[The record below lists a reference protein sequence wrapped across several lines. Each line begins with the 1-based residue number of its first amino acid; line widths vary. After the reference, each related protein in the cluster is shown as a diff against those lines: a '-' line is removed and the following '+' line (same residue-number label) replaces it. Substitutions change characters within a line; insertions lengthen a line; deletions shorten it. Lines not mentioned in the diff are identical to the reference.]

1 VALYTLG
8 VRTSGVTSATAAW
21 EIRASANVRA
31 RVLEIGVFLAAAT
44 ASTYAIGRPAAIG
57 VTPTTPVDFVPNDPA
72 DVTVAGQVQSALA
85 WATAPTVPTAF
96 FRRVSLPATIGTGII
111 WTFPQPI
118 VIPASGSIVL
128 WNAALNGVVDA
139 YAVIDE

>member
-1 VALYTLG
+1 MAYYSLG

-21 EIRASANVRA
+21 EIRTSANVRA
-31 RVLEIGVFLAAAT
+31 RVMEIGIFLAAAT

-57 VTPTTPVDFVPNDPA
+57 VTPTSPVDFIPEDFA
-72 DVTVAGQVQSALA
+72 DVTVSGQVQSALA
-85 WATAPTVPTAF
+85 WSTGPTVPTNF
-96 FRRVSLPATIGTGII
+96 LRRISLPATVGTGII
-111 WTFPQPI
+111 WTFPKGL
-118 VIPASGSIVL
+118 VIPVSSSIVL